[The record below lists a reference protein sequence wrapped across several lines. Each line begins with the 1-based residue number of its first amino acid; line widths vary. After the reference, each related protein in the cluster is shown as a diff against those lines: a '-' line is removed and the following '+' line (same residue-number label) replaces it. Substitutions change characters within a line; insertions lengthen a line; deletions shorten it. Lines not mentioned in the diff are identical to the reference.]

1 MHEFIINSCI
11 CGFIIKESHLF
22 YLTFHRQFN
31 HKKYQDKN
39 SKSNQNFI
47 ISFIEF
53 LMHQNVFPIGENHNN
68 NKSDKEKQS
77 KNELSGRKHGD
88 NIFAKFKQL

>member
-1 MHEFIINSCI
+1 
-11 CGFIIKESHLF
+11 
-22 YLTFHRQFN
+22 
-31 HKKYQDKN
+31 
-39 SKSNQNFI
+39 
-47 ISFIEF
+47 
-53 LMHQNVFPIGENHNN
+53 MHQNVFPIGENHNN